1 MPFINLHAQEDHMKS
16 LDEESRVFAWGL
28 FYRWAAIV
36 GAILGGLWAIYYLS
50 DIWGPQA
57 RHVGLA
63 RDPTFRVIIQL
74 IATAIV
80 LLAVPVGAV
89 CGAALAA
96 LLHFWIWCFV
106 KVNELW
112 TRR

>member
-1 MPFINLHAQEDHMKS
+1 MKS
-16 LDEESRVFAWGL
+16 LDEESRVFPWGQV
-28 FYRWAAIV
+28 YRWAAII
-36 GAILGGLWAIYYLS
+36 GAILGGLCAIYFVNGMWS
-50 DIWGPQA
+50 HDGGIEFKKQIM
-57 RHVGLA
+57 
-63 RDPTFRVIIQL
+63 TVI
-74 IATAIV
+74 V
-80 LLAVPVGAV
+80 FLAVPVGAM